1 MLLNYNCLQ
10 KILETLQN
18 LSISSVPFYLFY
30 TIIFFI
36 QISGMTKDGVPI
48 EKILLKLRSYNVA
61 DIVTVIS
68 NMDIKSLN
76 RFSLE
81 RNYYTI

>member
-1 MLLNYNCLQ
+1 MFCIC
-10 KILETLQN
+10 IL
-18 LSISSVPFYLFY
+18 
-30 TIIFFI
+30 
-36 QISGMTKDGVPI
+36 GMKKDGVPI

>member
-1 MLLNYNCLQ
+1 MVYNMCV
-10 KILETLQN
+10 
-18 LSISSVPFYLFY
+18 LSKKGGREVREEVRKCKTTSSRFRY
-30 TIIFFI
+30 
-36 QISGMTKDGVPI
+36 
-48 EKILLKLRSYNVA
+48 EKRWSANREILLKLRSYNVA

>member
-1 MLLNYNCLQ
+1 MFYVTKLQLLTKN
-10 KILETLQN
+10 TRN
-18 LSISSVPFYLFY
+18 LTNLPFYLFY

-36 QISGMTKDGVPI
+36 WISGMKKDGVPI